1 MKSTFPKSQRWE
13 HIRQV
18 ACRTSFKIGPGCY
31 NTPLS
36 TNKGRSAR
44 IVKDA
49 TFVSSNCDYV
59 YVGES
64 IVRKE
69 RSSSRGNGLTSRY
82 SYQTDRTMS
91 PYSSRHVG
99 NEGNFGEMA
108 RRSMQRPV
116 SAGRQRVNEY
126 SYNRETLSPKR
137 ETLSPKRETPSN
149 PSNQRSPVSSD
160 RRRASSND
168 YYQSRGIP
176 YGKRIYPTYDN
187 PSGGYSPTSKQKTP
201 GSPGKSSLKVSKSL
215 RGDELLNVKEKDFY
229 AALQEQ
235 WGIGKKVVIH
245 NDKPASRDRKNV
257 EGDCL

>member
-137 ETLSPKRETPSN
+137 ETPSN

-176 YGKRIYPTYDN
+176 YGKRIYPTYDH